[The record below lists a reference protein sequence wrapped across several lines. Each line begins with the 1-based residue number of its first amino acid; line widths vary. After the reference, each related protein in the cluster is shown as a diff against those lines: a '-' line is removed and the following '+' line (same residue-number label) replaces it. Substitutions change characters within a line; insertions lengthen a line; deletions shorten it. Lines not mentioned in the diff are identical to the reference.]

1 MNSKVLM
8 VVALLFAG
16 SVSATPDG
24 VENVTLTGKTWFGDA
39 FKNWNNPF
47 KKEVVKPTRFARL
60 KEVVSSNRVATG
72 VAVVATVAVIAA
84 AVVYANSAN
93 EVVSAEEEEIFFA

>member
-24 VENVTLTGKTWFGDA
+24 VENITLVDYVAPVVTPVVTPVVIPVVTLT
-39 FKNWNNPF
+39 
-47 KKEVVKPTRFARL
+47 RYARL
-60 KEVVSSNRVATG
+60 KKVVVNNPYKTG
-72 VAVVATVAVIAA
+72 AAVVVTVAVIAA
-84 AVVYANSAN
+84 VIAYANSAN
-93 EVVSAEEEEIFFA
+93 EVATEESDENTFSF